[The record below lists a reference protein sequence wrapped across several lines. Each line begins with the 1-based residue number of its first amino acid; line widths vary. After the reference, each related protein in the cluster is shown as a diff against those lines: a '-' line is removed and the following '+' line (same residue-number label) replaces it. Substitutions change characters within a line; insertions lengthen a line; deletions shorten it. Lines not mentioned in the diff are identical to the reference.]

1 MTDLDTN
8 ITNITK
14 PQYSIGII
22 GIGVLGSA
30 IKETFQTFQSIK
42 NNISSIISYDKYK
55 KIGNCILDVC
65 KCDIIFICLP
75 TEYDKYKKEYDKS
88 EIEHVFSDLAMYE
101 YKGIIILKSTVEPQ
115 TTLSISKQYKY
126 ASLNIIHSPE
136 FLSAKTATEDFMNQK
151 HIVLGF
157 PDYDP
162 IDINININV
171 NTDTKKTISYLT
183 DFFSMYFPNAKIS
196 ICSSDESESMK
207 IFCNSFYATK
217 IQFFTEIKLLCD
229 KLSINYGN
237 VKDLMISNDWINPM
251 HTQIPGH
258 DGEISFGGK
267 CFPKDI
273 KALCEVFRRND
284 ITNKVINSVI
294 EEHIEMR
301 GII

>member
-8 ITNITK
+8 ITN

-22 GIGVLGSA
+22 GIGVLGLA
-30 IKETFQTFQSIK
+30 IKETFEKFQSIK

-55 KIGNCILDVC
+55 KIGIGILDVC

-75 TEYDKYKKEYDKS
+75 TEYDKDKKEYDKS

-101 YKGIIILKSTVEPQ
+101 YKGIIIFKSTVEPQ

-162 IDINININV
+162 IDININININI

-273 KALCEVFRRND
+273 KALCEVFRRNN